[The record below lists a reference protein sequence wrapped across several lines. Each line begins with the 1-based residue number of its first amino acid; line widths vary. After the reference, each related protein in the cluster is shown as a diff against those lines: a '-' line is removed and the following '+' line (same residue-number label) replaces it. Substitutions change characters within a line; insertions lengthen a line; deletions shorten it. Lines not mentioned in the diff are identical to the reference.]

1 VQITQPPRR
10 VAIVQRSLRR
20 YRAGFYDQLRTEL
33 ARDGI
38 VLQVFHSTPPTHPD
52 ALELP
57 WAQRLDA
64 RTVRFGRQRLVWQ
77 PLTRELRA
85 ADLVVVE
92 QASRLLL
99 NYRLLLR
106 QLLGGPAVAFWGH
119 GGGAAPR
126 GTTGERVKRSVS
138 RRVHWWFAYTSRS
151 AEMVAALGFPPERV
165 TVVDNA
171 IDTPGLRREIEA
183 VKPGDRES
191 LRRKLGL
198 DANPVGLFLGSL
210 KADKQVDILLQA
222 AVRIR
227 AEEPGFQLVV
237 VGRGADEDVVRE
249 AADRLPWVSYPGP
262 LYGQDRAAILALA
275 DLMLLPGAVG
285 VAVLDSFAARAP
297 LVTSSTAGHGPE
309 IAYLRDRE
317 NGLIV
322 EGGNDP
328 ERYAAAVLEVLR
340 DPGLLARLRAACGAE
355 TERYTVEGMANNFAD
370 GIRDALTTTGRRR
383 LRGRRRGV
391 ERST

>member
-355 TERYTVEGMANNFAD
+355 TERYTVEGMANNFAA